1 MTWRLGIDIGGT
13 FTDVAMVEESTGRIA
28 IAKVPTTPWDFAE
41 GVLHGIEAGLARSGI
56 APSAVTLLSHA
67 TTVVTNALL
76 ENKGARTGFIATRG
90 FRDLLELR
98 RSSKADLYDLLQ
110 DGPAI
115 LVPRRWCYEITERI
129 DAQGDVV
136 VPLVE
141 DEIPALIAAI
151 RAAKL
156 EAVAVSLLFS
166 FLDDTHE
173 RRIGAALRAALP
185 DVAVFLSSEVLPEIR
200 EFERASTT
208 SVCAYVA
215 PLLRGYLAR
224 LAEATGALG
233 LPALH
238 MMGSSGGILDIGE
251 CLRVPAVV
259 VESGPA
265 AGVIAAGLV
274 GRQLGLPNLISFD
287 MGGTTA
293 KASVIEAGQIAVTAD
308 YEVGGAGNAKR
319 WMHGTGH
326 PIRIPVVDLA
336 EVSAG
341 GGSIA
346 WLDARGALKICPLSA
361 GASPGP
367 ACYGKGGTLP
377 TVTDANAVLGYLDP
391 DSPLGGDLRV
401 DRAAAEAA
409 IAEHIAKPLGLTP
422 LDAAA
427 KIIEIV
433 NANMC
438 EALRI
443 VSIER
448 GLDPREFSLIAFGG
462 AGPIHAVALAEELQ
476 IPMVLLPP
484 APGAFSALGLVATD
498 LKRDYSRTFYAD
510 LGGADPARLA
520 AMVDSMEG
528 AGHAML
534 QEAVIPPERREM
546 LRFAD
551 LRYPRQAYELTVQMQ
566 PGPITRDALDRLMV
580 DFHRKHEQAYGH
592 ANPNERV
599 QMVNVRLTATG
610 RLPPIQLV
618 QQSGDAESAP
628 RKRAAWFPETG
639 AIPCAVH
646 WRDALRSGDVLAGPA
661 IIDALDS
668 TAVVPPSWV
677 GTVDAQGYVHL
688 RRRA

>member
-28 IAKVPTTPWDFAE
+28 IAKVPTTPGDFAE
-41 GVLHGIEAGLARSGI
+41 GVLHGVQVGLARSGI
-56 APSAVTLLSHA
+56 AAAAVTLLSHA

-76 ENKGARTGFIATRG
+76 ESKGARTGFIATRG

-115 LVPRRWCYEITERI
+115 LIPRRWCWEITERI

-136 VPLVE
+136 VPLAE
-141 DEIPALIAAI
+141 DEIAGLIAAI
-151 RAAKL
+151 RDAKL
-156 EAVAVSLLFS
+156 QAVAVSLLFS

-224 LAEATGALG
+224 LEAATGALG

-238 MMGSSGGILDIGE
+238 MMGSSGGILDIAE
-251 CLRVPAVV
+251 CLRVPAIV

-265 AGVIAAGLV
+265 AGVIAAALV

-293 KASVIEAGQIAVTAD
+293 KASVIEDGQIAVTAD

-346 WLDARGALKICPLSA
+346 WLDAGGALKIGPHSA

-367 ACYGKGGTLP
+367 ACYGRGGTLP

-409 IAEHIAKPLGLTP
+409 IATHIAAPLGISALA
-422 LDAAA
+422 AAA
-427 KIIEIV
+427 KVVEIV

-448 GLDPREFSLIAFGG
+448 GLDPRDFSLIAFGG
-462 AGPIHAVALAEELQ
+462 AGPIHAAALAEELQ

-498 LKRDYSRTFYAD
+498 LKRDYARTFYAD
-510 LGGADPARLA
+510 LGSADPARLA
-520 AMVDSMEG
+520 AMLDGMEE

-534 QEAVIPPERREM
+534 HQAGIPHERREM

-551 LRYPRQAYELTVQMQ
+551 LRYPRQAYELTVPMQ
-566 PGPITRDALDRLMV
+566 PGPVTRDALDRLMA
-580 DFHRKHEQAYGH
+580 DFHRKHEQTYGH
-592 ANPNERV
+592 ANPRERV

-618 QQSGDAESAP
+618 QQPHGAP
-628 RKRAAWFPETG
+628 RASRTRTAWFPG
-639 AIPCAVH
+639 AGAVPCTAH
-646 WRDALRSGDVLAGPA
+646 WRDSLRPGDVLAGPA
-661 IIDALDS
+661 IVDALDS
-668 TAVVPPSWV
+668 TAVIPPGWT
-677 GTVDAQGYVHL
+677 GTVDAQGYIRL
-688 RRRA
+688 RRTA